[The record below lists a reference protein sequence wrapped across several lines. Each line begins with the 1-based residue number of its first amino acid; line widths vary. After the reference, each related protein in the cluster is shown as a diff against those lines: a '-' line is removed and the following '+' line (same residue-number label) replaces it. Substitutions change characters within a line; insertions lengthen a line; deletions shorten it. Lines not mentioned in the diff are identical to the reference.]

1 MTLREAIGQYIAWRR
16 AQGARF
22 QSQAYALRRY
32 CRTGSRSEGVG
43 ATSARTLVS
52 IGRAT
57 TITRCASARD
67 GAQRRAGAV
76 PSRPS
81 ARRRATKP
89 APLRSSRRP
98 RSAGSDVPGRSRR
111 RWRLGARGHGFQ
123 PGRGAASSSRPSTA
137 ARRTS
142 ASATTPTPSP
152 SSGRSSARSA
162 GCTACTPGG
171 ALHPPGTPT
180 SSMSLQ
186 PVRRTIQGS
195 ADGTG
200 GPERGSRRT
209 SATSPSPHRE

>member
-111 RWRLGARGHGFQ
+111 RWRLGARGHGF
-123 PGRGAASSSRPSTA
+123 SRDV
-137 ARRTS
+137 ARPR
-142 ASATTPTPSP
+142 
-152 SSGRSSARSA
+152 RRARA
-162 GCTACTPGG
+162 PLLAVRAQARLP
-171 ALHPPGTPT
+171 LP
-180 SSMSLQ
+180 
-186 PVRRTIQGS
+186 PVRRAGDRPR
-195 ADGTG
+195 ARPGVR
-200 GPERGSRRT
+200 PV
-209 SATSPSPHRE
+209 HREVLCIHPGHRHRACRCNQ